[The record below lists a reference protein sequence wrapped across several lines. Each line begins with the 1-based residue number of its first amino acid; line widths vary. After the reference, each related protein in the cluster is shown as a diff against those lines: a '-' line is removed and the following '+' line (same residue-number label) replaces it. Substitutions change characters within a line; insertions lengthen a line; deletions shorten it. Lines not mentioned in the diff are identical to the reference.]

1 MDILKASVRLRADL
15 AEGRGRGE
23 PDDWRTRMG
32 VERSRRIFLTSG
44 TAFLA
49 TFIIRGGAVVR
60 ADALPEVTVYKS
72 PT

>member
-1 MDILKASVRLRADL
+1 MDFLKPSVRLRTDL
-15 AEGRGRGE
+15 TGSRRRSE

>member
-1 MDILKASVRLRADL
+1 MVKPDERRAC
-15 AEGRGRGE
+15 
-23 PDDWRTRMG
+23 MG

-49 TFIIRGGAVVR
+49 TFIIPGGAVVR
-60 ADALPEVTVYKS
+60 ADALPEVTVYKT

>member
-1 MDILKASVRLRADL
+1 
-15 AEGRGRGE
+15 
-23 PDDWRTRMG
+23 MG
-32 VERSRRIFLTSG
+32 VERSRRIFLASG